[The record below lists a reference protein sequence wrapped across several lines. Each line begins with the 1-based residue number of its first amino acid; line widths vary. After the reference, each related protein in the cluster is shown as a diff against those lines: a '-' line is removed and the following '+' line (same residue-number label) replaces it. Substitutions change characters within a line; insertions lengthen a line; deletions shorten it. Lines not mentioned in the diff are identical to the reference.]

1 MTATLTARPLWKSKT
16 STRPKSK
23 CRTKRRKNCSDAF
36 KRGWMNPAFRWQCH
50 HASFSWERRRPAG
63 SLHDATTNIRLPA
76 RRRRSQDPVRAEIR
90 CLTLLCASPRLVLHF
105 DMKIVICD
113 PVSPKG
119 IALLQQRPEFQ
130 VVVLPKRLTE
140 AELLP
145 VVADAV
151 ALVVRSETKVTRKII
166 EAAPKLRVVG
176 RAGGGVDNVAIE
188 AATQHG
194 TVVMN
199 TPGGNTVTT
208 AELSFGMRLSLA
220 RKVPQAHASMV
231 AGKWDRK
238 LFQGAELMGKTLGVL
253 GMGRIGTEV
262 AKRAIAFGMRVIAY
276 APYLTEDRAKAIG
289 AEFAAS
295 LDAVYLAADFI
306 TVHMPVTPETK
317 HMLNAA
323 AFAKMK
329 PGVRIV
335 NCARGEI
342 ISEADLIAAL
352 ESNKV
357 AGAALD
363 VYAVEPL
370 PADHPYRK
378 QPNLILTPHLG
389 ASTEEAQEK
398 CGIEVA
404 EVIAGYLLTGEV
416 RNAVNLPYLDAKT
429 YEQVKPYL
437 PLGEAMGKLL
447 SQLATATADRIY
459 ITYGGNARLL
469 PNIDPV
475 TRAVLR
481 GFLSGSNLK
490 DVNNVNVRAA
500 AASIGITVEEKKSDE
515 PVTFNEWVH
524 VQIFSGGK
532 KLISAGGTFF
542 GSPNNP
548 RIVRLFSQSV
558 EIPVT
563 GTLLLL
569 NNADKP
575 GMVGHLGTLLA
586 DLAAVEQCGQ
596 AGHGRPSRHAAG
608 PAQGE
613 HRQHEPGPRH
623 GGRAGVDSFE
633 PGQRAAAGRAG

>member
-1 MTATLTARPLWKSKT
+1 
-16 STRPKSK
+16 
-23 CRTKRRKNCSDAF
+23 
-36 KRGWMNPAFRWQCH
+36 
-50 HASFSWERRRPAG
+50 
-63 SLHDATTNIRLPA
+63 
-76 RRRRSQDPVRAEIR
+76 
-90 CLTLLCASPRLVLHF
+90 
-105 DMKIVICD
+105 MKIIICD
-113 PVSPKG
+113 PISPKG
-119 IALLQQRPEFQ
+119 IALLQQRPEFN
-130 VVVLPKRLTE
+130 VVVLPKRLPE
-140 AELLP
+140 AELIPL
-145 VVADAV
+145 VADAT

-166 EAAPKLRVVG
+166 EAAKQLRVVG
-176 RAGGGVDNVAIE
+176 RAGVGVDNVDIE

-208 AELSFGMRLSLA
+208 AELTFTMLLSLA
-220 RKVPQAHASMV
+220 RKVPQAAATMI

-238 LFQGAELMGKTLGVL
+238 LFQGVELQGKTLGVL

-262 AKRAIAFGMRVIAY
+262 AKRAIAFGMKVVAY
-276 APYLTEDRAKAIG
+276 DPYLTEDRAKAIG
-289 AEFAAS
+289 AEFAPEV
-295 LDAVYLAADFI
+295 DDVYRVADFI
-306 TVHMPVTPETK
+306 TVHMPVTKETK
-317 HMLNAA
+317 EMLNAA

-329 PGVRIV
+329 PGVKIV

-342 ISEADLIAAL
+342 ISETDLIAAL

-363 VYAVEPL
+363 VFAVEPL

-378 QPNLILTPHLG
+378 QANLILTPHLG

-437 PLGEAMGKLL
+437 PLGEALGKLL
-447 SQLATATADRIY
+447 AQLTPATADKLH
-459 ITYGGNARLL
+459 ITYGGNARQL

-475 TRAVLR
+475 TRAILL
-481 GFLSGSNLK
+481 GFLSTSNLK
-490 DVNNVNVRAA
+490 DVNNVNVRSVAQ
-500 AASIGITVEEKKSDE
+500 SMGLTVEEKKSDE

-524 VQIFSGGK
+524 VQAFKGTE
-532 KLISAGGTFF
+532 KLVSAGGTFF

-575 GMVGHLGTLLA
+575 GIVGHLGTLLGKHKVNIA
-586 DLAAVEQCGQ
+586 SMSLGRDQ
-596 AGHGRPSRHAAG
+596 A
-608 PAQGE
+608 
-613 HRQHEPGPRH
+613 
-623 GGRAGVDSFE
+623 GGRALTVLSLDSVPPVALLE
-633 PGQRAAAGRAG
+633 ELKKDHDISNVKVVSL

>member
-1 MTATLTARPLWKSKT
+1 
-16 STRPKSK
+16 
-23 CRTKRRKNCSDAF
+23 
-36 KRGWMNPAFRWQCH
+36 
-50 HASFSWERRRPAG
+50 
-63 SLHDATTNIRLPA
+63 
-76 RRRRSQDPVRAEIR
+76 
-90 CLTLLCASPRLVLHF
+90 
-105 DMKIVICD
+105 MKIVVCD
-113 PVSPKG
+113 PISPKG
-119 IALLQQRPEFQ
+119 IAFLQQRPEFN
-130 VVVLPKRLTE
+130 VVVLSKRLPE

-145 VVADAV
+145 VVADAT
-151 ALVVRSETKVTRKII
+151 ALVVRSETKVTAKII
-166 EAAPKLRVVG
+166 AAAKQLRVVG
-176 RAGGGVDNVAIE
+176 RAGVGVDNVDIE
-188 AATQHG
+188 AATQNG

-208 AELSFGMRLSLA
+208 AELSFAMLLSLA
-220 RKVPQAHASMV
+220 RKVPQAHATMV

-238 LFQGAELMGKTLGVL
+238 LFQGVELAGKTLGVL

-276 APYLTEDRAKAIG
+276 DPYLTEERARAIG

-295 LDAVYLAADFI
+295 LDDVYLNSDFI
-306 TVHMPVTPETK
+306 TVHMPVTKETK
-317 HMLNAA
+317 EMLNAG

-329 PGVRIV
+329 PGVKIV

-342 ISEADLIAAL
+342 ILEADLIAAL
-352 ESNKV
+352 ESGKV

-363 VYAVEPL
+363 VFAVEPL

-437 PLGEAMGKLL
+437 PLGEALGKLL
-447 SQLATATADRIY
+447 SQLSPAAADRIY
-459 ITYGGNARLL
+459 ITYGGNARQL

-481 GFLSGSNLK
+481 GFLTSSNLR
-490 DVNNVNVRAA
+490 DVNNVNVRSA

-524 VQIFSGGK
+524 VQLFSGTK

-558 EIPVT
+558 EIPIA

-575 GMVGHLGTLLA
+575 GIVGHLGTLLA
-586 DLAAVEQCGQ
+586 KHKVNIASMSLGRDTVGGLALTVLSLDSAPPQAVLEELQKD
-596 AGHGRPSRHAAG
+596 ADISN
-608 PAQGE
+608 
-613 HRQHEPGPRH
+613 
-623 GGRAGVDSFE
+623 VKVVKL
-633 PGQRAAAGRAG
+633 

>member
-1 MTATLTARPLWKSKT
+1 MSLDLNSKL
-16 STRPKSK
+16 
-23 CRTKRRKNCSDAF
+23 
-36 KRGWMNPAFRWQCH
+36 FR
-50 HASFSWERRRPAG
+50 
-63 SLHDATTNIRLPA
+63 
-76 RRRRSQDPVRAEIR
+76 
-90 CLTLLCASPRLVLHF
+90 
-105 DMKIVICD
+105 MKIVVCD
-113 PVSPKG
+113 PISPKG

-130 VVVLPKRLTE
+130 VVVLPKRLPE

-145 VVADAV
+145 IVADAV
-151 ALVVRSETKVTRKII
+151 ALVVRSETKVTKNVIV
-166 EAAPKLRVVG
+166 AAPKLRVVG
-176 RAGGGVDNVAIE
+176 RAGVGVDNVDIE

-208 AELSFGMRLSLA
+208 AELTFAMILSLA
-220 RKVPQAHASMV
+220 RKVPQAHATMV

-238 LFQGAELMGKTLGVL
+238 LFQGVELAGKTLGVL

-262 AKRAIAFGMRVIAY
+262 AKRAIAFGIRVIAY
-276 APYLTEDRAKAIG
+276 DPYLTEERAKAIG
-289 AEFAAS
+289 AELAAS
-295 LDAVYLAADFI
+295 LDDVYLNSDFI
-306 TVHMPVTPETK
+306 TVHMPVTKETK
-317 HMLNAA
+317 EMLNAA

-329 PGVRIV
+329 PGVKIV

-342 ISEADLIAAL
+342 ISENDLIAAL
-352 ESNKV
+352 ESGKV

-363 VYAVEPL
+363 VFAVEPL
-370 PADHPYRK
+370 AADHPFRK

-437 PLGEAMGKLL
+437 PLGEALGKLL
-447 SQLATATADRIY
+447 AQLSPATADRIY
-459 ITYGGNARLL
+459 ITYGGNARQL

-475 TRAVLR
+475 TRAVLQ
-481 GFLSGSNLK
+481 GFLANKNLK
-490 DVNNVNVRAA
+490 DLNNVNVRAA
-500 AASIGITVEEKKSDE
+500 AASIGLTVEEKKSDE

-524 VQIFSGGK
+524 VQLFSGAK

-558 EIPVT
+558 EIPVA

-569 NNADKP
+569 NNTDKP
-575 GMVGHLGTLLA
+575 GIVGYLGTLLGKHHINIASMSLGRDIAGGSALTVLTLDSAPSPALLEELQKDA
-586 DLAAVEQCGQ
+586 DISNVKVVKL
-596 AGHGRPSRHAAG
+596 
-608 PAQGE
+608 
-613 HRQHEPGPRH
+613 
-623 GGRAGVDSFE
+623 
-633 PGQRAAAGRAG
+633 

>member
-1 MTATLTARPLWKSKT
+1 
-16 STRPKSK
+16 
-23 CRTKRRKNCSDAF
+23 
-36 KRGWMNPAFRWQCH
+36 
-50 HASFSWERRRPAG
+50 
-63 SLHDATTNIRLPA
+63 
-76 RRRRSQDPVRAEIR
+76 
-90 CLTLLCASPRLVLHF
+90 
-105 DMKIVICD
+105 MKIVVCD
-113 PVSPKG
+113 PISPRG

-130 VVVLPKRLTE
+130 VVVLPKRLPE
-140 AELLP
+140 AELIPL
-145 VVADAV
+145 VADAV
-151 ALVVRSETKVTRKII
+151 ALVVRSETKVTAKII
-166 EAAPKLRVVG
+166 AAAPKLRVVG
-176 RAGGGVDNVAIE
+176 RAGVGVDNVDIE

-199 TPGGNTVTT
+199 TPGGNTITT
-208 AELSFGMRLSLA
+208 AELSFTMLLSLA
-220 RKVPQAHASMV
+220 RKVPQAHATMV

-238 LFQGAELMGKTLGVL
+238 LFQGVELAGKTLGVL

-262 AKRAIAFGMRVIAY
+262 SKRAIAFGMRVVAY
-276 APYLTEDRAKAIG
+276 DPYLTEERAKAIG

-295 LDAVYLAADFI
+295 LDDVYLNSDFI
-306 TVHMPVTPETK
+306 TVHMPVTKETK
-317 HMLNAA
+317 EMLNAA

-329 PGVRIV
+329 PGVKIV

-342 ISEADLIAAL
+342 ISEPDLIAAL
-352 ESNKV
+352 ESGKV

-363 VYAVEPL
+363 VFAVEPL

-437 PLGEAMGKLL
+437 PLGEALGKLL
-447 SQLATATADRIY
+447 AQLSPASADRLH

-475 TRAVLR
+475 SRAILR
-481 GFLSGSNLK
+481 GFLATSNLK
-490 DVNNVNVRAA
+490 DVNNVNVRSVAQ
-500 AASIGITVEEKKSDE
+500 SIGITVEEKKSDE

-524 VQIFSGGK
+524 VQLFSGAK

-548 RIVRLFSQSV
+548 RIVRLFSQPV
-558 EIPVT
+558 EIPIT

-569 NNADKP
+569 NNKDRP
-575 GMVGHLGTLLA
+575 GIIGYLGTLLA
-586 DLAAVEQCGQ
+586 KYKVNIASMSLGRDTVGGLALTVLSLDSAPPQAVLDELQKD
-596 AGHGRPSRHAAG
+596 ADISN
-608 PAQGE
+608 
-613 HRQHEPGPRH
+613 
-623 GGRAGVDSFE
+623 VKVVKL
-633 PGQRAAAGRAG
+633 